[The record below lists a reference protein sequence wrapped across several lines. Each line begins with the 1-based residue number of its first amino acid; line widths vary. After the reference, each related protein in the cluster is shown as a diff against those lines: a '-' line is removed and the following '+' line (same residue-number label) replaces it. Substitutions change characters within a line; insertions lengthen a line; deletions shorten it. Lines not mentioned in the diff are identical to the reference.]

1 MAQDSG
7 YPHILHS
14 ALTELSEILQDYI
27 KRMNHALLS
36 KDKIITD
43 LKNRVDE
50 IELTKNLTEEKAIYN
65 QKMLYLEMNKVD
77 KIQMELELAT
87 RERDIALRKQG
98 ITNEQKQL
106 LVKMEHEGYKIN
118 ETLERIEHISDM
130 IKELLETEALEEL
143 A

>member
-1 MAQDSG
+1 MTQDSDTS
-7 YPHILHS
+7 HILHS
-14 ALTELSEILQDYI
+14 ALSELSDVLRDYM
-27 KRMNHALLS
+27 KKMNHTLMG
-36 KDKIITD
+36 KDKIIAD
-43 LKNRVDE
+43 LKNRVE
-50 IELTKNLTEEKAIYN
+50 EAELTKTLSEEKAAHN
-65 QKMLYLEMNKVD
+65 QKMLYAEMNKVD

-130 IKELLETEALEEL
+130 IKGLLEEEENKEL